1 MELNAKLNREK
12 EENKNINKKN
22 NKESDAKNKI
32 LILGIL
38 ILIVSGLFLSI
49 GLNANN
55 MDYALSQRIPKLL
68 SIILTGVCISIST
81 TIFQTITG
89 NKILTPNVMGLDS
102 LYVLIQTVIVFVLG
116 SSSVFIVNKKYNFII
131 CVGGMILLSSLHYKK
146 MFKKE
151 NSNILF
157 LLLVGMI
164 GGTLFSSLSSF
175 MQMVIDPNEYLVL
188 QNKLFASFNNVN
200 VDILLISIIL
210 IILVIPFVCD
220 DLKYLDVINLGR
232 DQAINL
238 GIDYDKLVRKL
249 FVTVSI
255 FISISTALVGPIT
268 FLGLLVVNLSRQMI
282 TTYKHKYLISMS
294 VLLSVFIL
302 VTGQLLAERIFN
314 FSTPVSVIINLIG
327 GIYFMYLLL
336 KESRI

>member
-12 EENKNINKKN
+12 EANKKN
-22 NKESDAKNKI
+22 NKESESKNKI
-32 LILGIL
+32 FILGIL
-38 ILIVSGLFLSI
+38 ILIVSALFLSI

-81 TIFQTITG
+81 AIFQTITG

-102 LYVLIQTVIVFVLG
+102 LYVLIQTIIIFVLG
-116 SSSVFIVNKKYNFII
+116 SSSVFSSDKRYNFII
-131 CVGGMILLSSLHYKK
+131 CVLGMVLLSSLLYKL

-151 NSNILF
+151 NTNILF

-164 GGTLFSSLSSF
+164 CGTLFSSLSSF
-175 MQMVIDPNEYLVL
+175 MQMAIDPNEFLVL

-210 IILVIPFVCD
+210 IILVIPFIYD

-238 GIDYDKLVRKL
+238 GIDYDKVVKKL

-255 FISISTALVGPIT
+255 FIAISTALVGPIT
-268 FLGLLVVNLSRQMI
+268 FLGLLVVNISRQMI
-282 TTYKHKYLISMS
+282 KTYKHKYLISMS
-294 VLLSVFIL
+294 SSNY
-302 VTGQLLAERIFN
+302 IFR
-314 FSTPVSVIINLIG
+314 
-327 GIYFMYLLL
+327 
-336 KESRI
+336 SRW

>member
-1 MELNAKLNREK
+1 MELNAKINREK
-12 EENKNINKKN
+12 EKNIKKKN
-22 NKESDAKNKI
+22 NKENKSKNKI
-32 LILGIL
+32 VTLSIL
-38 ILIVSGLFLSI
+38 ILIVSALFLSI

-68 SIILTGVCISIST
+68 AIILTGVCVSVST

-116 SSSVFIVNKKYNFII
+116 SSSVFIVNKKYNFLI
-131 CVGGMILLSSLHYKK
+131 CVVGMILLSSLLYKL

-175 MQMVIDPNEYLVL
+175 MQMIIDPNEYLVL

-210 IILVIPFVCD
+210 IILVIPFICD
-220 DLKYLDVINLGR
+220 DIKYLDVINLGR

-238 GIDYDKLVRKL
+238 GIDYDKLVKKL

-268 FLGLLVVNLSRQMI
+268 FLGLLVVNLSRQII
-282 TTYKHKYLISMS
+282 TTYKQNYLIAMS
-294 VLLSVFIL
+294 TLLSVFIL

>member
-116 SSSVFIVNKKYNFII
+116 SSSVFIVNKKYIPKYQVLCEKYLENFKH
-131 CVGGMILLSSLHYKK
+131 LSSL
-146 MFKKE
+146 
-151 NSNILF
+151 IC
-157 LLLVGMI
+157 
-164 GGTLFSSLSSF
+164 
-175 MQMVIDPNEYLVL
+175 
-188 QNKLFASFNNVN
+188 
-200 VDILLISIIL
+200 DIKSI
-210 IILVIPFVCD
+210 
-220 DLKYLDVINLGR
+220 
-232 DQAINL
+232 
-238 GIDYDKLVRKL
+238 
-249 FVTVSI
+249 
-255 FISISTALVGPIT
+255 
-268 FLGLLVVNLSRQMI
+268 
-282 TTYKHKYLISMS
+282 
-294 VLLSVFIL
+294 
-302 VTGQLLAERIFN
+302 
-314 FSTPVSVIINLIG
+314 
-327 GIYFMYLLL
+327 
-336 KESRI
+336 

>member
-131 CVGGMILLSSLHYKK
+131 CVVGMILLSSLLYKL

-151 NSNILF
+151 NTNILF

-175 MQMVIDPNEYLVL
+175 MQMIIDPNEYLVL

-210 IILVIPFVCD
+210 IILVIPFICD
-220 DLKYLDVINLGR
+220 DIKYLDVINLGR

-238 GIDYDKLVRKL
+238 GIDYDKLVKKL
-249 FVTVSI
+249 FVIVSI

-268 FLGLLVVNLSRQMI
+268 FLGLLVVNLSRQII
-282 TTYKHKYLISMS
+282 TTYKQNYLIAMS
-294 VLLSVFIL
+294 TLLSVFIL

>member
-116 SSSVFIVNKKYNFII
+116 SCKY
-131 CVGGMILLSSLHYKK
+131 
-146 MFKKE
+146 
-151 NSNILF
+151 
-157 LLLVGMI
+157 
-164 GGTLFSSLSSF
+164 
-175 MQMVIDPNEYLVL
+175 
-188 QNKLFASFNNVN
+188 
-200 VDILLISIIL
+200 
-210 IILVIPFVCD
+210 
-220 DLKYLDVINLGR
+220 
-232 DQAINL
+232 
-238 GIDYDKLVRKL
+238 
-249 FVTVSI
+249 
-255 FISISTALVGPIT
+255 
-268 FLGLLVVNLSRQMI
+268 
-282 TTYKHKYLISMS
+282 
-294 VLLSVFIL
+294 
-302 VTGQLLAERIFN
+302 
-314 FSTPVSVIINLIG
+314 
-327 GIYFMYLLL
+327 IYS
-336 KESRI
+336 KQKI

>member
-1 MELNAKLNREK
+1 MELKAKPNVKK
-12 EENKNINKKN
+12 EVNKNINKKS
-22 NKESDAKNKI
+22 KSEIEAGNKI
-32 LILGIL
+32 FILGIM
-38 ILIVSGLFLSI
+38 ILIVSSLFLGI

-102 LYVLIQTVIVFVLG
+102 VYVLIQTVIVFVLG
-116 SSSVFIVNKKYNFII
+116 SSSVFIVNKKYNFVI
-131 CVGGMILLSSLHYKK
+131 CVAGMIALSSLLYKL

-164 GGTLFSSLSSF
+164 FGTLFSSLSSF
-175 MQMVIDPNEYLVL
+175 MQMVIDPNEFLVL

-210 IILVIPFVCD
+210 IILVIPFICD

-249 FVTVSI
+249 FVTVAI

-282 TTYKHKYLISMS
+282 NTYKHKYLITMS
-294 VLLSVFIL
+294 VLLSVFVL
-302 VTGQLLAERIFN
+302 VTGQLLAERIFD

>member
-116 SSSVFIVNKKYNFII
+116 SSSVFIVNKN
-131 CVGGMILLSSLHYKK
+131 
-146 MFKKE
+146 
-151 NSNILF
+151 
-157 LLLVGMI
+157 
-164 GGTLFSSLSSF
+164 
-175 MQMVIDPNEYLVL
+175 
-188 QNKLFASFNNVN
+188 
-200 VDILLISIIL
+200 IIL
-210 IILVIPFVCD
+210 
-220 DLKYLDVINLGR
+220 
-232 DQAINL
+232 
-238 GIDYDKLVRKL
+238 
-249 FVTVSI
+249 
-255 FISISTALVGPIT
+255 
-268 FLGLLVVNLSRQMI
+268 
-282 TTYKHKYLISMS
+282 
-294 VLLSVFIL
+294 
-302 VTGQLLAERIFN
+302 
-314 FSTPVSVIINLIG
+314 
-327 GIYFMYLLL
+327 
-336 KESRI
+336 

>member
-102 LYVLIQTVIVFVLG
+102 LYVLIHNAAIHGKPNGQIHFDVSPCADRNALKIRLNTEVSSIYELMKAKERILSFLHENDDDAHVVEGNSGIKKLKKLEREG
-116 SSSVFIVNKKYNFII
+116 SI
-131 CVGGMILLSSLHYKK
+131 
-146 MFKKE
+146 
-151 NSNILF
+151 SNIHFSTNNSDL
-157 LLLVGMI
+157 
-164 GGTLFSSLSSF
+164 TLCF
-175 MQMVIDPNEYLVL
+175 EYLFEL
-188 QNKLFASFNNVN
+188 NSR
-200 VDILLISIIL
+200 
-210 IILVIPFVCD
+210 
-220 DLKYLDVINLGR
+220 G
-232 DQAINL
+232 
-238 GIDYDKLVRKL
+238 DYDLD
-249 FVTVSI
+249 S
-255 FISISTALVGPIT
+255 
-268 FLGLLVVNLSRQMI
+268 
-282 TTYKHKYLISMS
+282 
-294 VLLSVFIL
+294 
-302 VTGQLLAERIFN
+302 
-314 FSTPVSVIINLIG
+314 
-327 GIYFMYLLL
+327 
-336 KESRI
+336 

>member
-1 MELNAKLNREK
+1 
-12 EENKNINKKN
+12 
-22 NKESDAKNKI
+22 
-32 LILGIL
+32 
-38 ILIVSGLFLSI
+38 
-49 GLNANN
+49 

-131 CVGGMILLSSLHYKK
+131 CVGMILLSSLLYKM

-282 TTYKHKYLISMS
+282 ATYKHKYLISMS

>member
-12 EENKNINKKN
+12 EENKNKKN
-22 NKESDAKNKI
+22 NKESEAKNKI

-116 SSSVFIVNKKYNFII
+116 SSSIFIVNKKYNFII
-131 CVGGMILLSSLHYKK
+131 CVGGMILLSSLLYKM

-282 TTYKHKYLISMS
+282 ATYKHKYLISMS

>member
-102 LYVLIQTVIVFVLG
+102 LCINT
-116 SSSVFIVNKKYNFII
+116 
-131 CVGGMILLSSLHYKK
+131 
-146 MFKKE
+146 
-151 NSNILF
+151 NSN
-157 LLLVGMI
+157 
-164 GGTLFSSLSSF
+164 
-175 MQMVIDPNEYLVL
+175 
-188 QNKLFASFNNVN
+188 
-200 VDILLISIIL
+200 SICL
-210 IILVIPFVCD
+210 REFKC
-220 DLKYLDVINLGR
+220 
-232 DQAINL
+232 
-238 GIDYDKLVRKL
+238 
-249 FVTVSI
+249 
-255 FISISTALVGPIT
+255 
-268 FLGLLVVNLSRQMI
+268 
-282 TTYKHKYLISMS
+282 
-294 VLLSVFIL
+294 
-302 VTGQLLAERIFN
+302 
-314 FSTPVSVIINLIG
+314 
-327 GIYFMYLLL
+327 IYS
-336 KESRI
+336 KQKI

>member
-116 SSSVFIVNKKYNFII
+116 SSSVFIVNKK
-131 CVGGMILLSSLHYKK
+131 
-146 MFKKE
+146 
-151 NSNILF
+151 
-157 LLLVGMI
+157 
-164 GGTLFSSLSSF
+164 
-175 MQMVIDPNEYLVL
+175 
-188 QNKLFASFNNVN
+188 
-200 VDILLISIIL
+200 
-210 IILVIPFVCD
+210 
-220 DLKYLDVINLGR
+220 
-232 DQAINL
+232 
-238 GIDYDKLVRKL
+238 
-249 FVTVSI
+249 
-255 FISISTALVGPIT
+255 
-268 FLGLLVVNLSRQMI
+268 
-282 TTYKHKYLISMS
+282 
-294 VLLSVFIL
+294 
-302 VTGQLLAERIFN
+302 
-314 FSTPVSVIINLIG
+314 
-327 GIYFMYLLL
+327 
-336 KESRI
+336 

>member
-116 SSSVFIVNKKYNFII
+116 SSSIFIVNKKYNFII
-131 CVGGMILLSSLHYKK
+131 CVGGMILLSSLLYKM

-151 NSNILF
+151 NEKADICISHAKYIAEKYGINFTFDTDASHYIAVEDDEVTLEEAGIL
-157 LLLVGMI
+157 
-164 GGTLFSSLSSF
+164 T
-175 MQMVIDPNEYLVL
+175 DN
-188 QNKLFASFNNVN
+188 
-200 VDILLISIIL
+200 
-210 IILVIPFVCD
+210 
-220 DLKYLDVINLGR
+220 
-232 DQAINL
+232 
-238 GIDYDKLVRKL
+238 
-249 FVTVSI
+249 
-255 FISISTALVGPIT
+255 
-268 FLGLLVVNLSRQMI
+268 
-282 TTYKHKYLISMS
+282 
-294 VLLSVFIL
+294 
-302 VTGQLLAERIFN
+302 
-314 FSTPVSVIINLIG
+314 PVSQDDANS
-327 GIYFMYLLL
+327 
-336 KESRI
+336 ESEGL

>member
-1 MELNAKLNREK
+1 MELNAKLKK
-12 EENKNINKKN
+12 ENKTNKNIKVN
-22 NKESDAKNKI
+22 NGESNAQNKI
-32 LILGIL
+32 LILGVL
-38 ILIVSGLFLSI
+38 ILVVSTLFLSI

-68 SIILTGVCISIST
+68 SIILTGVCISVST
-81 TIFQTITG
+81 TIFQTISG
-89 NKILTPNVMGLDS
+89 NNILTPNVMGLDS

-116 SSSVFIVNKKYNFII
+116 SSSVFIVNKKYNFVI
-131 CVGGMILLSSLHYKK
+131 CVLGMIFLSSILYKV
-146 MFKKE
+146 MFKK
-151 NSNILF
+151 NNANILF

-164 GGTLFSSLSSF
+164 CGTLFSSLSSF

-210 IILVIPFVCD
+210 IILVIPFIYD

-238 GIDYDKLVRKL
+238 GVDYDKLVRKL
-249 FVTVSI
+249 FVIVSI

-282 TTYKHKYLISMS
+282 KTYKHKYLITMS
-294 VLLSVFIL
+294 TLLSVFTL
-302 VTGQLLAERIFN
+302 VFGQLLAERIFK
-314 FSTPVSVIINLIG
+314 FSTPVSVIINLVG

-336 KESRI
+336 KESKI

>member
-131 CVGGMILLSSLHYKK
+131 CVVGMILLSSLLYKL

-151 NSNILF
+151 NTNILF

-175 MQMVIDPNEYLVL
+175 MQMIIDPNVYSVL

-210 IILVIPFVCD
+210 IILVIPFICD
-220 DLKYLDVINLGR
+220 DIKYLDVINLGR

-238 GIDYDKLVRKL
+238 GIDYDKLVKKL
-249 FVTVSI
+249 FVIVSI

-268 FLGLLVVNLSRQMI
+268 FLGLLVVNLSRQII
-282 TTYKHKYLISMS
+282 TTYKQNYLIAMS
-294 VLLSVFIL
+294 TLLSVFIL

>member
-1 MELNAKLNREK
+1 
-12 EENKNINKKN
+12 
-22 NKESDAKNKI
+22 
-32 LILGIL
+32 
-38 ILIVSGLFLSI
+38 
-49 GLNANN
+49 
-55 MDYALSQRIPKLL
+55 
-68 SIILTGVCISIST
+68 
-81 TIFQTITG
+81 
-89 NKILTPNVMGLDS
+89 
-102 LYVLIQTVIVFVLG
+102 
-116 SSSVFIVNKKYNFII
+116 
-131 CVGGMILLSSLHYKK
+131 
-146 MFKKE
+146 
-151 NSNILF
+151 
-157 LLLVGMI
+157 MI

-314 FSTPVSVIINLIG
+314 FSTPVSVIINLVG

>member
-1 MELNAKLNREK
+1 MELNARL
-12 EENKNINKKN
+12 KNIEKKKIKTDN
-22 NKESDAKNKI
+22 IAQNKI
-32 LILGIL
+32 LTVGIL
-38 ILIVSGLFLSI
+38 IVIVSGLFLSI
-49 GLNANN
+49 GLNPNN

-68 SIILTGVCISIST
+68 SIILTGGCIAFST
-81 TIFQTITG
+81 VIFQTITG

-102 LYVLIQTVIVFVLG
+102 LYVLIQTIIIFVLG
-116 SSSVFIVNKKYNFII
+116 SSSVFSSDKRYNFII
-131 CVGGMILLSSLHYKK
+131 CVLGMVLLSSLLYKL

-151 NSNILF
+151 NTNILF

-164 GGTLFSSLSSF
+164 CGTLFSSLSSF
-175 MQMVIDPNEYLVL
+175 MQMAIDPNEFLVL

-200 VDILLISIIL
+200 SEILLLSIIM
-210 IILVIPFVCD
+210 IILVIPFIYD

-238 GIDYDKLVRKL
+238 GIDYDKVVKKL

-255 FISISTALVGPIT
+255 FIAISTALVGPIT
-268 FLGLLVVNLSRQMI
+268 FLGLLVVNISRQMI
-282 TTYKHKYLISMS
+282 KTYKHKYLISMS
-294 VLLSVFIL
+294 VLISIFTLVF
-302 VTGQLLAERIFN
+302 GQLLAERIFK
-314 FSTPVSVIINLIG
+314 FTTPVSVIINLIG

>member
-1 MELNAKLNREK
+1 MELNANVKNK
-12 EENKNINKKN
+12 ENKKINRDY
-22 NKESDAKNKI
+22 EARNKI
-32 LILGIL
+32 LILSVF

-81 TIFQTITG
+81 IIFQTITG

-102 LYVLIQTVIVFVLG
+102 LYVLIQTLIIFVLG
-116 SSSVFIVNKKYNFII
+116 SSSIYSTNKKYNFII
-131 CVGGMILLSSLHYKK
+131 CVLGMIILSSLLYKM
-146 MFKKE
+146 MFKRE
-151 NSNILF
+151 NANILF

-164 GGTLFSSLSSF
+164 CGTLFSSLSSF
-175 MQMVIDPNEYLVL
+175 MQMIIDPNEFLVL
-188 QNKLFASFNNVN
+188 QNKLFASFNNIN
-200 VDILLISIIL
+200 VDILLISMIL
-210 IILVIPFVCD
+210 IIAIVPFIYD

-238 GIDYDKLVRKL
+238 GIDYDKLVKKL
-249 FVTVSI
+249 FIVVSI
-255 FISISTALVGPIT
+255 FISVSTALVGPIT

-282 TTYKHKYLISMS
+282 NTYKHKYLIVVSS
-294 VLLSVFIL
+294 LLSVFML
-302 VTGQLLAERIFN
+302 VFGQLLAERVFN
-314 FSTPVSVIINLIG
+314 FNTPISVIINLVG

>member
-1 MELNAKLNREK
+1 MELNAKINREK
-12 EENKNINKKN
+12 EKNINKRQ
-22 NKESDAKNKI
+22 NKENESKNKI
-32 LILGIL
+32 FILSIL
-38 ILIVSGLFLSI
+38 ILIVSALFLSI

-68 SIILTGVCISIST
+68 AIILTGVCVSVST

-89 NKILTPNVMGLDS
+89 NNILTPNVMGLDS

-131 CVGGMILLSSLHYKK
+131 CVVGMILLSSLLYKL

-151 NSNILF
+151 NTNILF

-175 MQMVIDPNEYLVL
+175 MQMIIDPNEYLVL

-210 IILVIPFVCD
+210 IILVIPFICD
-220 DLKYLDVINLGR
+220 DIKYLDVINLGR

-238 GIDYDKLVRKL
+238 GIDYDKLVKKL
-249 FVTVSI
+249 FVIVSI

-268 FLGLLVVNLSRQMI
+268 FLGLLVVNLSRQII
-282 TTYKHKYLISMS
+282 TTYKQNYLIAMS
-294 VLLSVFIL
+294 TLLSVFIL

>member
-116 SSSVFIVNKKYNFII
+116 SSSVFIVNKI
-131 CVGGMILLSSLHYKK
+131 
-146 MFKKE
+146 
-151 NSNILF
+151 
-157 LLLVGMI
+157 
-164 GGTLFSSLSSF
+164 
-175 MQMVIDPNEYLVL
+175 
-188 QNKLFASFNNVN
+188 
-200 VDILLISIIL
+200 
-210 IILVIPFVCD
+210 
-220 DLKYLDVINLGR
+220 
-232 DQAINL
+232 
-238 GIDYDKLVRKL
+238 
-249 FVTVSI
+249 
-255 FISISTALVGPIT
+255 
-268 FLGLLVVNLSRQMI
+268 
-282 TTYKHKYLISMS
+282 
-294 VLLSVFIL
+294 
-302 VTGQLLAERIFN
+302 
-314 FSTPVSVIINLIG
+314 
-327 GIYFMYLLL
+327 
-336 KESRI
+336 